1 MRSGLLNRSAQLRKT
16 GDTVNAGRLDKI
28 SDALLRDLTGQKD
41 GASESYNAARA
52 YTFARNNVFT
62 RSFLSDLTAT
72 DRNRGLVLDPQNLLD
87 AAFRGGNLSTAKR
100 FDQIKAAGR
109 FLVDEGGITEADA
122 LIMDA
127 DELMSAAL
135 RDSLRKVMDK
145 KAIPNPAN
153 PNEMIETFVVNPRKL
168 ETFKQQPGTKEL
180 FALIDD
186 LEVDLTDAQSAQKAF
201 DNMLSDPSLTMN
213 PSKAKQAGFTQEQ
226 IDRLYSTRAFQTVLE
241 FEDPG
246 KAVAKALASERPTL
260 ALNKLYQMVD
270 EANYTGGEYTREQAL
285 EGLKSAIFNNALRK
299 ANNTAG
305 LPNGDSLQK
314 SIFGQM
320 DGVNPNTK
328 FSMEDFLIRK
338 GLATEPEME
347 EVQKAIKT
355 LRGVEEA
362 FATNNFENVLFK
374 NPSMAKL
381 FYIRIAGATAGGA
394 AQQQLKKFL
403 GMPQMSGGLI
413 AEQTGSD
420 LVQRV
425 LLRGPETQRLKVMTE
440 MFSNPKLL
448 ASMMKEINDKKNAD
462 NAMSALEKAFEP
474 LARQTG
480 RRLPIGIRPAIEEE
494 YTPPEPQNR
503 PMNLPQNM
511 PPNNQQGALNPP
523 VQTPTQ
529 NSGPALGPVNPPAA
543 VQTASQ
549 GSGPVD
555 RTKFAALFPEDRE
568 LLGIGSLMG
577 QV

>member
-1 MRSGLLNRSAQLRKT
+1 
-16 GDTVNAGRLDKI
+16 
-28 SDALLRDLTGQKD
+28 
-41 GASESYNAARA
+41 
-52 YTFARNNVFT
+52 
-62 RSFLSDLTAT
+62 
-72 DRNRGLVLDPQNLLD
+72 
-87 AAFRGGNLSTAKR
+87 
-100 FDQIKAAGR
+100 
-109 FLVDEGGITEADA
+109 
-122 LIMDA
+122 LIMNA

-145 KAIPNPAN
+145 KSLPNPAN
-153 PNEMIETFVVNPRKL
+153 PNETIETFVVNPRKL

-186 LEVDLTDAQSAQKAF
+186 LEVDLADAQSAQNAF
-201 DNMLSDPSLTMN
+201 DSMLDDVSLQMR
-213 PSKAKQAGFTQEQ
+213 PSKAKQAGFTPEQ
-226 IDRLYSTRAFQTVLE
+226 VDRLYATRAFQTVLE

-246 KAVAKALASERPTL
+246 KAVAKALASERPTI
-260 ALNKLYQMVD
+260 ALNKLYQMVN
-270 EANYTGGEYTREQAL
+270 EANYKGGEYTREQAL
-285 EGLKSAIFNNALRK
+285 EGLKSAIFNNALRES
-299 ANNTAG
+299 NNTAG

-314 SIFGQM
+314 SIFGQL

-328 FSMEDFLIRK
+328 FSMKDFMISK

-381 FYIRIAGATAGGA
+381 FYVRIAGATAGAA

-448 ASMMKEINDKKNAD
+448 AAMMKEINDKKNAD
-462 NAMSALEKAFEP
+462 NAMSAIEKVFEP

-480 RRLPIGIRPAIEEE
+480 RRLPIGVRPVIEEE
-494 YTPPEPQNR
+494 YAPPEPENR
-503 PMNLPQNM
+503 PMNLPQNL

-523 VQTPTQ
+523 VQTPTP
-529 NSGPALGPVNPPAA
+529 NSGPALGPVNPPPAA

-555 RTKFAALFPEDRE
+555 RAKFAALFPEDRE

-577 QV
+577 QA

>member
-1 MRSGLLNRSAQLRKT
+1 
-16 GDTVNAGRLDKI
+16 
-28 SDALLRDLTGQKD
+28 
-41 GASESYNAARA
+41 
-52 YTFARNNVFT
+52 
-62 RSFLSDLTAT
+62 
-72 DRNRGLVLDPQNLLD
+72 
-87 AAFRGGNLSTAKR
+87 
-100 FDQIKAAGR
+100 
-109 FLVDEGGITEADA
+109 
-122 LIMDA
+122 
-127 DELMSAAL
+127 
-135 RDSLRKVMDK
+135 
-145 KAIPNPAN
+145 
-153 PNEMIETFVVNPRKL
+153 
-168 ETFKQQPGTKEL
+168 
-180 FALIDD
+180 
-186 LEVDLTDAQSAQKAF
+186 
-201 DNMLSDPSLTMN
+201 
-213 PSKAKQAGFTQEQ
+213 
-226 IDRLYSTRAFQTVLE
+226 
-241 FEDPG
+241 
-246 KAVAKALASERPTL
+246 
-260 ALNKLYQMVD
+260 
-270 EANYTGGEYTREQAL
+270 
-285 EGLKSAIFNNALRK
+285 
-299 ANNTAG
+299 
-305 LPNGDSLQK
+305 
-314 SIFGQM
+314 
-320 DGVNPNTK
+320 
-328 FSMEDFLIRK
+328 
-338 GLATEPEME
+338 ME

-381 FYIRIAGATAGGA
+381 FYIRIAGATAGAA
-394 AQQQLKKFL
+394 AQNQLKKFL

-462 NAMSALEKAFEP
+462 NAMSAIEKVFEP

-503 PMNLPQNM
+503 PMNLQQNL

-523 VQTPTQ
+523 VLTPTQ
-529 NSGPALGPVNPPAA
+529 NSGPALGPVNPPPAA

-577 QV
+577 QA